1 MYKYL
6 DHPACIYKYNLD
18 IQSHIFT
25 HTYNFVFQIEK
36 LDTTWLMLRQKYTD
50 SAFNFEAKLRPTL
63 KNMNSCS
70 NPQAPNTT
78 IPHLLPLVLLLER
91 NLDDFLSSANH
102 SQLSQSC
109 LGLWETNT
117 QDFGLTTLL
126 NHMETARKYLELSST
141 YQRNAE
147 IVLGEARMDE
157 LTLDMFKT
165 EFLLKFLWG
174 SRGAFA
180 NAQERHAKFEQVL
193 TVMAEKY
200 CNVKYEAEV

>member
-1 MYKYL
+1 
-6 DHPACIYKYNLD
+6 
-18 IQSHIFT
+18 
-25 HTYNFVFQIEK
+25 
-36 LDTTWLMLRQKYTD
+36 MLRQKYTD

-91 NLDDFLSSANH
+91 KLDDFLPTANH

-109 LGLWETNT
+109 LCLWETNT
-117 QDFGLTTLL
+117 QDFGLTTLF
-126 NHMETARKYLELSST
+126 NHMEAARKYLDLNST
-141 YQRNAE
+141 YQRNSE
-147 IVLGEARMDE
+147 IVLGEARIDE

-180 NAQERHAKFEQVL
+180 NTEERHLKFEQVL
-193 TVMAEKY
+193 TVMADKY
-200 CNVKYEAEV
+200 CNVKFEAEV